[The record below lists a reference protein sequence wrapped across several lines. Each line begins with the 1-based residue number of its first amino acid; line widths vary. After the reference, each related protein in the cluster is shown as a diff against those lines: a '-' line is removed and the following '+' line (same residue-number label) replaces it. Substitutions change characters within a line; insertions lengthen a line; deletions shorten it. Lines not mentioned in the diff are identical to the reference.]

1 MVNRHLNISLPT
13 SHVEEIGLKMLQR
26 RRRKSSI
33 TKEMEKGKFRS
44 SQKKNYLE
52 KRRVIWVWHQQL
64 QLAGF
69 SNGLSVDGTFAIYLL
84 SFLCFAQLRCF
95 FFLLFAAK
103 IPFVVLPHHFTILQ
117 VIIFC
122 GVSTILLLLLD
133 GVYIQSPFF
142 PFNGLSRIVVVGMSL
157 LQYQEGTQI
166 VKGNQCSIIEESVK
180 SWESFSGKKW
190 SCHQIKAELSA
201 INHKCLLGNNLQRF

>member
-95 FFLLFAAK
+95 FFSSFCRKDTICCLTTPLYN
-103 IPFVVLPHHFTILQ
+103 PPSDHFLW
-117 VIIFC
+117 
-122 GVSTILLLLLD
+122 S
-133 GVYIQSPFF
+133 VYYTTSARWCIYPIPFF

-157 LQYQEGTQI
+157 LQ
-166 VKGNQCSIIEESVK
+166 
-180 SWESFSGKKW
+180 
-190 SCHQIKAELSA
+190 
-201 INHKCLLGNNLQRF
+201 